1 MTNQIGEPLVIEN
14 LGVESQNRVLVGD
27 FELRRLVEQ
36 IFMKLGVPTN
46 DAEIAADV
54 LVTTDLRGVESHG
67 VSGQFSSYVE
77 DYRDGI
83 TNLAPV
89 PKIVRETSASANL
102 DCDKG
107 LGIIVAPKAM
117 EIAISKA
124 ENEGV
129 GMVTMHNARHMGMA
143 SYYAMMALEKDMIGL
158 SMTSA
163 GPSVLPTFGAIPRLG
178 TNPIALAA
186 PTNKERPFVYDAATS
201 VIASNKIEIWKRS
214 GNKIGPG
221 LVADIYGSPIME
233 PIDASDY
240 IGPSLLPLGTTRE
253 MGSHKGYGL
262 ACMVSI
268 LTGILSG
275 GGFDSFPGR
284 PNYYHM
290 VAAYKIDAFTDVE
303 TFKSTL
309 DDFMGA
315 LKNTPPMPGQD
326 RVLVPGQIEWETFD
340 YRSKHGI
347 PIHKDVISWL
357 KQTCKELNIS
367 HKFQ

>member
-1 MTNQIGEPLVIEN
+1 MIEN
-14 LGVESQNRVLVGD
+14 LGAVDENKVLVGES
-27 FELRRLVEQ
+27 ELRALVEQ
-36 IFMKLGVPTN
+36 IFIKLGVPLI
-46 DAEIAADV
+46 DAETAADV

-67 VSGQFSSYVE
+67 VSGQFSSYVQ

-83 TNLAPV
+83 TNPDPV
-89 PKIVRETSASANL
+89 IKTVRETAASANL

-124 ENEGV
+124 ENQGV
-129 GMVTMHNARHMGMA
+129 GMVTMYNTRHMGMA
-143 SYYAMMALEKDMIGL
+143 SYYAMMALKKDMIGL

-163 GPSVLPTFGAIPRLG
+163 GPSVLPTYAAIPRLG

-186 PTNKERPFVYDAATS
+186 PTNQQNPFVYDAATS
-201 VIASNKIEIWKRS
+201 VIASNKIDIWKRS
-214 GNKIGPG
+214 GKKIAPG

-233 PIDASDY
+233 PIDPTDY

-290 VAAYKIDAFTDVE
+290 VAAYKIDAFTDVD
-303 TFKSTL
+303 TFKATL
-309 DDFMGA
+309 DDFMVA
-315 LKNTPPMPGQD
+315 LKNTLPMPGED
-326 RVLVPGQIEWETFD
+326 RVLVPGQIEWETHE
-340 YRSKHGI
+340 YRRKHGI

-357 KQTCKELNIS
+357 EHTCREMDIPLKL
-367 HKFQ
+367 K

>member
-1 MTNQIGEPLVIEN
+1 MVAN
-14 LGVESQNRVLVGD
+14 LGAMDQNNVVVMES
-27 FELRRLVEQ
+27 ELRSLVEQ
-36 IFMKLGVPTN
+36 IFIKLGVPLI
-46 DAEIAADV
+46 DAQTAADV

-77 DYRDGI
+77 DYRNGI
-83 TNLAPV
+83 TNPDPV
-89 PKIVRETSASANL
+89 VTIVRETSASANL

-124 ENEGV
+124 AVQGV
-129 GMVTMHNARHMGMA
+129 GMVTMHNTRHMGMA

-186 PTNKERPFVYDAATS
+186 PTSQENPFVYDAATS
-201 VIASNKIEIWKRS
+201 VIASNKIDIWKRS
-214 GNKIGPG
+214 GKKIGPG
-221 LVADIYGSPIME
+221 LVADMFGSPIMDSLD
-233 PIDASDY
+233 PNDY
-240 IGPSLLPLGTTRE
+240 VGPALLPLGTTRE
-253 MGSHKGYGL
+253 LGSHKGYGL

-290 VAAYKIDAFTDVE
+290 VAAYKIEAFTDVSI
-303 TFKSTL
+303 FKSTL
-309 DDFMGA
+309 DDFIVA
-315 LKNTPPMPGQD
+315 LKNTPPMPGQA
-326 RVLVPGQIEWETFD
+326 RVLVPGQKEWEVFEH
-340 YRSKHGI
+340 RKKHGI
-347 PIHKDVISWL
+347 PIHKDVINWL
-357 KQTCKELNIS
+357 KHTCQELNIS
-367 HKFQ
+367 MNFQ

>member
-1 MTNQIGEPLVIEN
+1 MGESFVIEN
-14 LGVESQNRVLVGD
+14 LGEVDENKILVGES
-27 FELRRLVEQ
+27 ELRTLVEQ
-36 IFMKLGVPTN
+36 IFTKLGVPIV
-46 DAEIAADV
+46 DAHTAADV

-77 DYRDGI
+77 DYIDGI
-83 TNLAPV
+83 TNPDPV
-89 PKIVRETSASANL
+89 IKTVRETAASANL

-124 ENEGV
+124 ENQGV
-129 GMVTMHNARHMGMA
+129 GMVTMHNTRHMGMA

-158 SMTSA
+158 AMTSA
-163 GPSVLPTFGAIPRLG
+163 GPSVLPTYGAIPRLG

-186 PTNKERPFVYDAATS
+186 PTNQEKPFVYDAATS
-201 VIASNKIEIWKRS
+201 VIASNKIDIWKRA
-214 GNKIGPG
+214 GKKIGPG

-233 PIDASDY
+233 SIDPSDY

-290 VAAYKIDAFTDVE
+290 VAAYKIDAFTDLDI
-303 TFKSTL
+303 FKSTL
-309 DDFMGA
+309 DEFMLS

-326 RVLVPGQIEWETFD
+326 RVLVPGQIEWETYE
-340 YRSKHGI
+340 YRKNNGI
-347 PIHKDVISWL
+347 PIHRDVISWL
-357 KQTCKELNIS
+357 EDTCKKLNIPM
-367 HKFQ
+367 KLK